1 MPIAE
6 LRFGA
11 MSRNCRLPI
20 ADCRIRIGAI
30 PGKPRG
36 AIQDPNRQS
45 AIDNRQC
52 RAGSNRQCRAVFI
65 DRDGTL
71 NEDIGYVSTP
81 DQLKLYPWA
90 SEALRLINE
99 SGFKA
104 VVITN
109 QSGIARGFCDE
120 RTLDA
125 IHSRMIQEL
134 AREGARVDAIYYCPH
149 HPETGDARY
158 RIDCN
163 CRKPQTGLLDAAS
176 REHNIDL
183 ASSFVIG
190 DKASDINLAKN
201 AGARSAL
208 VLTGYGRETFDHPKR
223 WPCEPTIVA
232 ENLLEAVK
240 RIIDAG

>member
-11 MSRNCRLPI
+11 MS
-20 ADCRIRIGAI
+20 
-30 PGKPRG
+30 
-36 AIQDPNRQS
+36 DPQS
-45 AIDNRQC
+45 SILNSQSS
-52 RAGSNRQCRAVFI
+52 RAFFI

-81 DQLKLYPWA
+81 DEFVLYRWA
-90 SEALRLINE
+90 AEAVRLVNK
-99 SGFKA
+99 SGFKT

-109 QSGIARGFCDE
+109 QSGIARGMYSE
-120 RTLDA
+120 ETLRA
-125 IHSRMIQEL
+125 IHTRMIEEL
-134 AREGARVDAIYYCPH
+134 AREGARIDAVYYCPH
-149 HPETGDARY
+149 HPEIGDAHY
-158 RIDCN
+158 RIECD
-163 CRKPQTGLLDAAS
+163 CRKPGTGMLDAAV

-183 ASSFVIG
+183 TRSFVIG
-190 DKASDINLAKN
+190 DKASDIVLAEN

-208 VLTGYGRETFDHPKR
+208 VLTGYGRETLAHPER

-240 RIIDAG
+240 RILDTETMQR